1 VGKCVRAVV
10 VQDRGLMFV
19 VVLTQPKPIYNQNDD
34 HDNGSIVISVISI
47 FMYMY
52 LHVAYTIPFEL
63 VGCSH

>member
-1 VGKCVRAVV
+1 
-10 VQDRGLMFV
+10 MFV
-19 VVLTQPKPIYNQNDD
+19 VVLTQPKPIYHQNDD